1 MSNKPCNLNN
11 KELINKVRD
20 WIDDLTKSGGKKWA
34 ISSPANY
41 NLDPDLLINELCNRF
56 ENSENSK
63 YNSLKEKLLNDVL
76 VLDELHSQY
85 ESDNRVWNA
94 IFDCKLGIKKLIEL
108 LPFKPLTSNSLTEQ
122 DLKDLE
128 DNDSNPA
135 INRW

>member
-1 MSNKPCNLNN
+1 MSKNCTLNN
-11 KELINKVRD
+11 SELIVKVREWVEQLESSDGKD
-20 WIDDLTKSGGKKWA
+20 WR
-34 ISSPANY
+34 ISTPVNY
-41 NLDPDLLINELCNRF
+41 DRDPDCLILELCNRF
-56 ENSENSK
+56 ESSENSK